1 MFAGMDK
8 QHNDPPQSL
17 WDLEMCLYD
26 IVREVEALPNPQ
38 GSNVV
43 ARFRGLVSQMDELS
57 TQSQNITTTIVAEKL
72 GAIARIGIQH
82 GSFGGA
88 ELNETADLII
98 GLHRRIQEL
107 EDELQSRR

>member
-1 MFAGMDK
+1 MDK

-38 GSNVV
+38 GSDVV
-43 ARFRGLVSQMDELS
+43 ARFRGLVSQMDEFS
-57 TQSQNITTTIVAEKL
+57 IQSQNLAAKIVAERL
-72 GAIARIGIQH
+72 GAIARAGIQH
-82 GSFGGA
+82 GSFGGP

-98 GLHRRIQEL
+98 DLHRRIQEL
-107 EDELQSRR
+107 EDELQSRS